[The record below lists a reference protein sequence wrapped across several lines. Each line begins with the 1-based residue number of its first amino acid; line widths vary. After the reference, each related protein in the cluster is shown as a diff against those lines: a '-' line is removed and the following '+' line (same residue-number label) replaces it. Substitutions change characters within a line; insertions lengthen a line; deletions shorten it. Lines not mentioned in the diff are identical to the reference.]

1 MVSKRVPGMLTPLLL
16 AGLALLGSF
25 SWALLRLAVQDLETQ
40 KLQQES
46 RQWAILVKSLAR
58 IREGEP
64 FFAAS
69 GECRLPP
76 VSWGTHSPEV
86 SLVLETKGGT
96 QDLLRQERLQLR
108 HRTGEPVMQGS
119 RYEITMPGTEGEKA
133 FPETGIWANG
143 WAEHAL
149 YAKEKVFSQVRSWPL
164 PDARR
169 REMPLEGQFCYGTER
184 LSWSGGSP
192 LRGRAVLV
200 HGRDLTLEAPF
211 AAKGDFRILVFGK
224 LQVGREVRLDKAY
237 LYATG
242 GISLDEGAFVRG
254 ILASRRDIRLHEKAV
269 FQPDRTVL
277 EPFHTRYVF

>member
-149 YAKEKVFSQVRSWPL
+149 YAK
-164 PDARR
+164 
-169 REMPLEGQFCYGTER
+169 
-184 LSWSGGSP
+184 
-192 LRGRAVLV
+192 
-200 HGRDLTLEAPF
+200 
-211 AAKGDFRILVFGK
+211 
-224 LQVGREVRLDKAY
+224 
-237 LYATG
+237 
-242 GISLDEGAFVRG
+242 
-254 ILASRRDIRLHEKAV
+254 
-269 FQPDRTVL
+269 
-277 EPFHTRYVF
+277 